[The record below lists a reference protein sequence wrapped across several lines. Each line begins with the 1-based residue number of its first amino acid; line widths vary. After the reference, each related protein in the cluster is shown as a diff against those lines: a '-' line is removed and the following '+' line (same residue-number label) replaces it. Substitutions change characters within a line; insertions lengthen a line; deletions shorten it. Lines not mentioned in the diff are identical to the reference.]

1 MKIKNFQ
8 TEYVINIFNILL
20 LILILVFLKNLFLF
34 IFEILNSNQYF
45 EPAENENL
53 VLAYFLS
60 MNNKINFSEL
70 IKNGIFPPY
79 PDFLHRIISQMNYNH
94 LFYGRLL
101 SIISFFL
108 IIILVSFYNLYV
120 NKNLTLFLLIFLL
133 LFGNEDHILYFA
145 IFRPD
150 SLFVLLG
157 LFSISLALISKNTKN
172 KNTVEKFLILLCAIF
187 CFLSSITKQTGIVFV
202 ALNLIIIFFF
212 EDELI
217 RNLKRILLKVIIFIS
232 SIILSYFF
240 YKKYINNDIDLYFFS
255 GYKLYSQINLGHF
268 KTSLITFLV
277 KGYAVTFFSAIYLVF
292 FTSKVQ
298 NKKYLILKFI
308 LILVSLVTI
317 RLFFNLGATNN
328 NYILINIT
336 SLMIIIFLFNEL
348 NKKKKLM
355 LLTFLLF
362 GFFNYHYKI
371 KFFNVDSL
379 NSKQHNITNS
389 EIYELINNKKKILTD
404 RLDNYLVFSNKN
416 IFYESSVITPIY
428 SKITPAGML
437 NNNLQEDL
445 ENLKLNIKNN
455 IINNEFEFI
464 LLGISKNNFI
474 KIFPE
479 INNYYKIIK
488 KEKIKQ
494 GNFEFT
500 AELYAPLK

>member
-8 TEYVINIFNILL
+8 TDFIKNIFNILL
-20 LILILVFLKNLFLF
+20 LILTLVFLKNIFLF
-34 IFEILNSNQYF
+34 IFEILNSSQYF

-70 IKNGIFPPY
+70 LKNGIFPPY
-79 PDFLHRIISQMNYNH
+79 PDFLHRIISQIDSNF

-101 SIISFFL
+101 SIISFFS
-108 IIILVSFYNLYV
+108 IIILVSFYSLYV
-120 NKNLTLFLLIFLL
+120 NKNLTFLLLISLL
-133 LFGNEDHILYFA
+133 LFGNEDHILYFL

-150 SLFVLLG
+150 SLFLLLG
-157 LFSISLALISKNTKN
+157 LFSISLSLISKNKN
-172 KNTVEKFLILLCAIF
+172 NVDKFLIFFSAIF
-187 CFLSSITKQTGIVFV
+187 CFLSCITKQTGIVFII
-202 ALNLIIIFFF
+202 LNLIIIFF

-217 RNLKRILLKVIIFIS
+217 KNFKRILLKVIIFIL

-240 YKKYINNDIDLYFFS
+240 YKNYINNDIDLYFFS
-255 GYKLYSQINLGHF
+255 GYKLYSQINLDHF
-268 KTSLITFLV
+268 KKSLIIFLV
-277 KGYAVTFFSAIYLVF
+277 KGYAFIFFTAFYLVF
-292 FTSKVQ
+292 FTSKLQ
-298 NKKYLILKFI
+298 NNKHLILKFI

-317 RLFFNLGATNN
+317 RLFFNLGAINN

-348 NKKKKLM
+348 NKKKKLI
-355 LLTFLLF
+355 LLIFLLF
-362 GFFNYHYKI
+362 VFFNYHYKI
-371 KFFNVDSL
+371 KFFNIYNL
-379 NSKQHNITNS
+379 NFKQHDITHS
-389 EIYELINNKKKILTD
+389 EIYELINYKKKILTD
-404 RLDNYLVFSNKN
+404 RLDNYLVLSNKN

-428 SKITPAGML
+428 SKTTPASML
-437 NNNLQEDL
+437 NNNLQEHL
-445 ENLKLNIKNN
+445 ENLNLNIKNN
-455 IINNEFEFI
+455 IINGEFDFI

-479 INNYYKIIK
+479 INDHYKIIK

-500 AELYAPLK
+500 AELYAPLKK